1 MKCAADQDICLA
13 NYEMLYNLPFKI
25 DQYLYCILTKKKTSP
40 PKINELRTT
49 YASILMTT
57 YTI

>member
-25 DQYLYCILTKKKTSP
+25 DQYLYCILTKKHHH
-40 PKINELRTT
+40 PK
-49 YASILMTT
+49 LMNFEQHMLQ
-57 YTI
+57 Y